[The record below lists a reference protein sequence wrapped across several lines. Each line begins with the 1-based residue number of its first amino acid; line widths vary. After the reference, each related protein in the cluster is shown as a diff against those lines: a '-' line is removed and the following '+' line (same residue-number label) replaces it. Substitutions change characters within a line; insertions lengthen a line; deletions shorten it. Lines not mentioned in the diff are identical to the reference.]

1 MKCLSLERAHNFHIF
16 FFNLLNIDILFEHV
30 FRCTDIGKYA
40 MMGTN
45 VNTCVHSE
53 WTGHKPVCLGLNQE
67 NDYASEFLLLFPFCL
82 RVSD

>member
-1 MKCLSLERAHNFHIF
+1 
-16 FFNLLNIDILFEHV
+16 
-30 FRCTDIGKYA
+30 